1 MKNETRSETRKPC
14 VISLGEY
21 RAKRTTAPPG
31 PPAQLVKL
39 LEQRR
44 GDIAKWAGEM
54 LEGLGQH

>member
-1 MKNETRSETRKPC
+1 MKNETRSETRKSC

-21 RAKRTTAPPG
+21 RKRATTPPAG
-31 PPAQLVKL
+31 PPAQLVKM

-54 LEGLGQH
+54 LAGLGQR